1 MKTPLIEIENL
12 KWWYPSSSKFI
23 SDNFNFKLYE
33 NDFVVLL
40 WKSGSWKTSLVK
52 FLIRQLK
59 PPKKS
64 IFFKKED
71 LSRFS
76 NSEVQRY
83 RRNIWVIFQDFKLI
97 DWKTVYENIAYNLEM
112 RGEKKENIDK
122 KVKEVLYKVWLFDKK
137 DDKIPQLSW
146 WEKQRV
152 AIARALVCKPQFIIA
167 DEPTGNLDPQTAKQI
182 VDLLIELNNQWNTV
196 LFITHDMHL
205 LTYLKSKKKN
215 INVIEI
221 WDLDKQEIE
230 TNKKIKI

>member
-12 KWWYPSSSKFI
+12 KWWYTSSYKFLF
-23 SDNFNFKLYE
+23 DNFSFNLYE

-40 WKSGSWKTSLVK
+40 GKSGSWKTTLVR

-59 PPKKS
+59 PPRKT

-71 LSRFS
+71 ISRFS
-76 NSEVQRY
+76 DYEVQKY

-112 RGEKKENIDK
+112 RWEKKNIIEK
-122 KVKEVLYKVWLFDKK
+122 KVNEVLYKVWLFDKK
-137 DDKIPQLSW
+137 EDKIPYLSW

-152 AIARALVCKPQFIIA
+152 AIARALIVNPKFIIA
-167 DEPTGNLDPQTAKQI
+167 DEPTWNLDPQTSKQI

-196 LFITHDMHL
+196 LFITHDMNL
-205 LTYLKSKKKN
+205 LTYLKSKKRWIREVN
-215 INVIEI
+215 I
-221 WDLDKQEIE
+221 
-230 TNKKIKI
+230 